1 MTKEITSHEDY
12 LALLAQMDEL
22 FEDYDANKNQID
34 LLAPLLE
41 RYEEHS
47 THFTRFNQ
55 STAILTT
62 TQSLLRVL
70 MDQSSLDTKDF
81 LHKLGVSEDIESHL
95 NGQQTLTYEQLSM
108 LCKRF
113 PTLFGHSKQFG

>member
-1 MTKEITSHEDY
+1 MTEDIMSHEDY
-12 LALLAQMDEL
+12 LALLAQIDEL
-22 FEDYDANKNQID
+22 FEDYDANRDQID

-47 THFTRFNQ
+47 AHFAAFNQ
-55 STAILTT
+55 SVARLST

-70 MDQSSLDTKDF
+70 MDQSSSETKDF
-81 LHKLGVSEDIESHL
+81 LYKLGVSEEIESYF
-95 NGQQTLTYEQLSM
+95 NGQKTLTYEQLSM

-113 PTLFGHSKQFG
+113 PTLFDHSKQFG